1 MAMNAML
8 NDLPVRA
15 SLYPELVV
23 LSKMKDV
30 ARYVGGVAQTGDPTF
45 RLPELISSFVPDTR
59 AIFNRM
65 DSQSGKRANNNI
77 LALMRRHGDT
87 ELLREVGEPV
97 AGVNYNELSPYGPR
111 WENAVMNGD
120 MDEAK
125 RIFDEAV
132 KTAEEMGRPDADKA
146 VRNLFS
152 HRNPYDRAFKA
163 KLTEAQKSRFLSK
176 LSESDQAKVAE
187 MEAKF
192 KEAAD
197 AIGAS
202 FNTYKEESV
211 AASLGRGRSGRGGL
225 ASLTSGRR
233 RSRGRR
239 SLRLRRGTRNL
250 RRRRSRLSRA

>member
-1 MAMNAML
+1 
-8 NDLPVRA
+8 
-15 SLYPELVV
+15 
-23 LSKMKDV
+23 
-30 ARYVGGVAQTGDPTF
+30 
-45 RLPELISSFVPDTR
+45 
-59 AIFNRM
+59 
-65 DSQSGKRANNNI
+65 
-77 LALMRRHGDT
+77 
-87 ELLREVGEPV
+87 VGEPV

-111 WENAVMNGD
+111 WENAVMNGNL
-120 MDEAK
+120 DEAK
-125 RIFDEAV
+125 RIYDEAV
-132 KTAEEMGRPDADKA
+132 QTARDMGRPDADKA
-146 VRNLFS
+146 VRQLFS

-163 KLTEAQKSRFLSK
+163 KLTEDQKKRFLGK

-192 KEAAD
+192 QEAAD

-202 FNTYKEESV
+202 FNTYKGENV
-211 AASLGRGRSGRGGL
+211 AASFGRGRSGQ